1 VTLEAKQAMKHL
13 LRRYWLYWIGKSA
26 HASDSQGEC
35 LCRSIKANQKLFK
48 CILYRRIETIA
59 MGNTT
64 IPSILITLSKENQEN
79 DNSLFG

>member
-26 HASDSQGEC
+26 HASDSQGER
-35 LCRSIKANQKLFK
+35 LRGSIKVNQKLFK
-48 CILYRRIETIA
+48 RVLYRRTETIA

-64 IPSILITLSKENQEN
+64 IPSILITRSKGNQEN
-79 DNSLFG
+79 DNSLFC

>member
-26 HASDSQGEC
+26 HASDSQREC
-35 LCRSIKANQKLFK
+35 LCGSIKANQKLFK
-48 CILYRRIETIA
+48 HVLYRRIA

-64 IPSILITLSKENQEN
+64 IPSILVTRSKGNQKN
-79 DNSLFG
+79 DNSLFC